1 MISRYLRHLL
11 ILTLLISTTACSTLQ
26 KVQRLEVFS
35 TPVERAPIPMQ
46 PPPAPVKLR
55 SVEWYVV
62 TEDTY
67 DDFKEKL
74 VNYNLPIVSG
84 IYKKTPDIFACCGLD
99 GRTLTVNDI
108 EGQTDLIEVKA
119 NGMGFMLVKREVLDY
134 IVDPFE
140 PIDPDQW
147 EDFTFQEKARLKG
160 FKSYIDPT
168 IIVGHEKKIVL

>member
-74 VNYNLPIVSG
+74 VNRQGLPVWYSI
-84 IYKKTPDIFACCGLD
+84 
-99 GRTLTVNDI
+99 TVNDYENLSINLEELRRYII
-108 EGQTDLIEVKA
+108 EQQQLLK
-119 NGMGFMLVKREVLDY
+119 Y
-134 IVDPFE
+134 Y
-140 PIDPDQW
+140 
-147 EDFTFQEKARLKG
+147 EKAITEDSEEIKAE
-160 FKSYIDPT
+160 T
-168 IIVGHEKKIVL
+168 E

>member
-67 DDFKEKL
+67 SDFKEKL
-74 VNYNLPIVSG
+74 VNRQGLPVWYSI
-84 IYKKTPDIFACCGLD
+84 
-99 GRTLTVNDI
+99 TVNDYENLSINLEELRRYII
-108 EGQTDLIEVKA
+108 EQQELLK
-119 NGMGFMLVKREVLDY
+119 Y
-134 IVDPFE
+134 Y
-140 PIDPDQW
+140 
-147 EDFTFQEKARLKG
+147 EKAITEDSEELNAE
-160 FKSYIDPT
+160 T
-168 IIVGHEKKIVL
+168 E

>member
-67 DDFKEKL
+67 SNFKEKL
-74 VNYNLPIVSG
+74 VNRQGLPVWYSI
-84 IYKKTPDIFACCGLD
+84 
-99 GRTLTVNDI
+99 TVNDYENLSINLEELRRYII
-108 EGQTDLIEVKA
+108 EQQELLK
-119 NGMGFMLVKREVLDY
+119 Y
-134 IVDPFE
+134 Y
-140 PIDPDQW
+140 
-147 EDFTFQEKARLKG
+147 EKAITED
-160 FKSYIDPT
+160 SEEINT
-168 IIVGHEKKIVL
+168 ETE

>member
-26 KVQRLEVFS
+26 RVQRLEVFS

-46 PPPAPVKLR
+46 PPPTPVKLR

-74 VNYNLPIVSG
+74 VNRQGLPVWYSI
-84 IYKKTPDIFACCGLD
+84 
-99 GRTLTVNDI
+99 TVNDYENLSINLEELRRYII
-108 EGQTDLIEVKA
+108 EQQQLLK
-119 NGMGFMLVKREVLDY
+119 Y
-134 IVDPFE
+134 Y
-140 PIDPDQW
+140 
-147 EDFTFQEKARLKG
+147 EKAITED
-160 FKSYIDPT
+160 SEET
-168 IIVGHEKKIVL
+168 ETEAE

>member
-1 MISRYLRHLL
+1 MISQYLRHLL

-46 PPPAPVKLR
+46 PPPTPVKLR

-74 VNYNLPIVSG
+74 VNRQGLPVWYSI
-84 IYKKTPDIFACCGLD
+84 
-99 GRTLTVNDI
+99 TVNDYENLSINLEELRRYII
-108 EGQTDLIEVKA
+108 EQQQLLK
-119 NGMGFMLVKREVLDY
+119 Y
-134 IVDPFE
+134 Y
-140 PIDPDQW
+140 
-147 EDFTFQEKARLKG
+147 EKAITED
-160 FKSYIDPT
+160 SEET
-168 IIVGHEKKIVL
+168 ETEAE

>member
-26 KVQRLEVFS
+26 RVQRLEVFS

-46 PPPAPVKLR
+46 PPPTPVKLR

-74 VNYNLPIVSG
+74 VNRQGLPVWYSITVDDYENLSINLEELRR
-84 IYKKTPDIFACCGLD
+84 Y
-99 GRTLTVNDI
+99 RI
-108 EGQTDLIEVKA
+108 EQQQLLK
-119 NGMGFMLVKREVLDY
+119 Y
-134 IVDPFE
+134 Y
-140 PIDPDQW
+140 
-147 EDFTFQEKARLKG
+147 EKAITEDSEEIKAE
-160 FKSYIDPT
+160 T
-168 IIVGHEKKIVL
+168 E

>member
-26 KVQRLEVFS
+26 RVQKLEVFS

-74 VNYNLPIVSG
+74 VNRQGLPVWYSI
-84 IYKKTPDIFACCGLD
+84 
-99 GRTLTVNDI
+99 TVNDYENLSINLEELRRYII
-108 EGQTDLIEVKA
+108 EQQQLLK
-119 NGMGFMLVKREVLDY
+119 Y
-134 IVDPFE
+134 Y
-140 PIDPDQW
+140 
-147 EDFTFQEKARLKG
+147 EKAITED
-160 FKSYIDPT
+160 SE
-168 IIVGHEKKIVL
+168 EKNTETE

>member
-26 KVQRLEVFS
+26 RVQKLEVFS

-74 VNYNLPIVSG
+74 VNRQGLPVWYSI
-84 IYKKTPDIFACCGLD
+84 
-99 GRTLTVNDI
+99 TVNDYENLSINLEELRRYII
-108 EGQTDLIEVKA
+108 EQQELLK
-119 NGMGFMLVKREVLDY
+119 Y
-134 IVDPFE
+134 Y
-140 PIDPDQW
+140 
-147 EDFTFQEKARLKG
+147 EKAIAED
-160 FKSYIDPT
+160 SEEINAET
-168 IIVGHEKKIVL
+168 E